1 MDKKIKSYKG
11 KKVYYTKF
19 KSGEESK
26 SIKDKTRRVF
36 EYEGYCE
43 EKTGRCHGKGKM
55 TQLVINN
62 KTGKNITSPYK
73 KEGEWING
81 NFWRGVYTLSP
92 TIKYS
97 GNFKLCGPDEEL
109 HGDGGEFY
117 YENYKKASLLHDQTI
132 GDVSGTFKEGRLIKG
147 EVTNA
152 FEIKYTQNKYI
163 KHIHYESYKL
173 SKKKAYEAIWKGKI
187 FYKDGDLYEGEI
199 SWDVPDG
206 KGTYYTLATG
216 GVKSGKW
223 INGEYQ
229 WT

>member
-1 MDKKIKSYKG
+1 MKKMKTYKS
-11 KKVYYTKF
+11 KKVYHTKF
-19 KSGEESK
+19 KSDEGSK

-43 EKTGRCHGKGKM
+43 EKTGRCHGTGKM
-55 TQLVINN
+55 TQVVIDN
-62 KTGKNITSPYK
+62 KTGKNITTPTK
-73 KEGEWING
+73 QEGEWING
-81 NFWRGVYTLSP
+81 AFWRGVYTVSP
-92 TIKYS
+92 TIKHS
-97 GNFKLCGPDEEL
+97 GDFKFCGNDEEL
-109 HGDGGEFY
+109 HGDGIELY
-117 YENYKKASLLHDQTI
+117 YKNPNKTSVNDKTI
-132 GDVSGTFKEGRLIKG
+132 GSVSGTFKEGRLIKG

-163 KHIHYESYKL
+163 KHIHYENYKL

>member
-1 MDKKIKSYKG
+1 MKKIKTYKG
-11 KKVYYTKF
+11 KKVYHTKF
-19 KSGEESK
+19 KSDEGSK

-43 EKTGRCHGKGKM
+43 EKTGRCHGTGKM
-55 TQLVINN
+55 TQVVIDN
-62 KTGKNITSPYK
+62 KTGKNITTPTK
-73 KEGEWING
+73 QEGEWING
-81 NFWRGVYTLSP
+81 SFWRGMYTVSP

-109 HGDGGEFY
+109 HGDGIELY
-117 YENYKKASLLHDQTI
+117 YKNPNKTSVNDKTI
-132 GDVSGTFKEGRLIKG
+132 GSVSGTFKEGRLIKG

>member
-1 MDKKIKSYKG
+1 MKKMKTYKS
-11 KKVYYTKF
+11 KKVYHTKF
-19 KSGEESK
+19 KSDEGSK

-43 EKTGRCHGKGKM
+43 EKTGRCHGTGKM
-55 TQLVINN
+55 TQVVIDN
-62 KTGKNITSPYK
+62 KTGKNITTPTK
-73 KEGEWING
+73 QEGEWING
-81 NFWRGVYTLSP
+81 SFWRGVYTVSP
-92 TIKYS
+92 TIKHS
-97 GNFKLCGPDEEL
+97 GDFKLCGSDEEL
-109 HGDGGEFY
+109 HGVGIELY
-117 YENYKKASLLHDQTI
+117 YKNPNKTSVNDKTI
-132 GDVSGTFKEGRLIKG
+132 GSVSGTFKEGTLIKG

-173 SKKKAYEAIWKGKI
+173 SKKKPYEAIWKGKI
-187 FYKDGDLYEGEI
+187 FCKNGDLYEGEM
-199 SWDVPDG
+199 SWDVPYG

-223 INGEYQ
+223 VNGEYQ